1 MLIIATQ
8 DLASPYCLLPASE
21 SIVRRNGALEL
32 ADGATT
38 GWLLTPAIAPT
49 MAMRYVG
56 LDLLPTEQH
65 MCVSILQPGRDTPLV
80 DAETMRGILSNWI
93 GGVQFRVHLTRDPDG
108 RSPQLQS
115 LRVGY
120 EVAGDFLA
128 YLMEWV
134 LRPWCGEPVPLVRHS
149 VTQDGST
156 LPLPEQLNPAQMSN
170 LRVLS
175 PGLSLRDATLM
186 ANPNRIELAEPIAPG
201 MVQLQFHYAP
211 DVEHVTG
218 MFQVDEVPVVLL
230 RLLPGEHYR
239 RINASDWVRV
249 AGDRAQIWQ
258 ACRQYD
264 QPVEL
269 EVLAHSFDDARA
281 IAQSLLSRIEQAGSL
296 TVPAFGVTVVMR
308 VRSPI
313 QMGDGLQRE
322 GNLFSLRFRLA
333 FMGLIEGEQRSEVP
347 LMTEYLRDFV
357 PEFEITSQLRLH

>member
-8 DLASPYCLLPASE
+8 DLAGHGGLLPASE
-21 SIVRRNGALEL
+21 AIVQRHGALEL

-49 MAMRYVG
+49 MVMRYVG

-65 MCVSILQPGRDTPLV
+65 IRMSLLQNGLDSPLV
-80 DAETMRGILSNWI
+80 DAETMRGSLSTWI
-93 GGVQFRVHLTRDPDG
+93 GGVQFRIHLTRDPDG
-108 RSPQLQS
+108 RSPRLQS

-134 LRPWCGEPVPLVRHS
+134 LRPWCGAPVLLVRHG
-149 VTQDGST
+149 VTRDGST
-156 LPLPEQLNPAQMSN
+156 LPVPEQLNPDQMSD

-175 PGLSLRDATLM
+175 PGLAFRDATLVT
-186 ANPNRIELAEPIAPG
+186 NPNRIELAEPIAPG
-201 MVQLQFHYAP
+201 MVQLQFRYTP

-230 RLLPGEHYR
+230 RLLPGENYH
-239 RINASDWVRV
+239 RINASDWVKM
-249 AGDRAQIWQ
+249 AGDLTQVWQ

-296 TVPAFGVTVVMR
+296 TVPAFGLTVVMR
-308 VRSPI
+308 VRSHI
-313 QMGDGLQRE
+313 QIGDGLQRE

-333 FMGLIEGEQRSEVP
+333 LMGLVEGEQRSEMP
-347 LMTEYLRDFV
+347 LLSECVQDFL
-357 PEFEITSQLRLH
+357 PGAGLNAW